1 MPAGKLSESRRFQK
15 TEEPGFEIVTVRSGA
30 RTLRSRGSGE
40 TFHPVL
46 GPLGE
51 ARELHLRQ
59 QHLLQRASLAPGR
72 FVIWDVGLGAA
83 ANAIA
88 VLDLFRDFRGSAGVE
103 LHSFDQTLAPLRF
116 ALDHADELGYLDSCS
131 GLLEALPDSAQSA
144 GPVRWQLHLGDFCEL
159 VRPGPTTALVDLP
172 APHAILY
179 DPYSLVSNR
188 AMWMLEH
195 FTNLRACCA
204 PDRPCLLTNYTR
216 STAARVTLLL
226 AGFFVG
232 HGVPVADKSETTV
245 AATHLE
251 LLDSP
256 LDHRWLKRVRRSSE
270 AAPLRGS
277 GGADGA
283 ISPADY
289 DALTRH
295 PQFSADRIYRS

>member
-30 RTLRSRGSGE
+30 RTLHCRASGE

-59 QHLLQRASLAPGR
+59 QHLLKRASSVPGQ

-88 VLDLFRDFRGSAGVE
+88 VLDHFRDYRGSTGVE
-103 LHSFDQTLAPLRF
+103 LHSFDQTLEPLRF
-116 ALDHADELGYLDSCS
+116 ALDHADELGYLASYTK
-131 GLLEALPDSAQSA
+131 LLERLPDSAQSA
-144 GPVRWQLHLGDFCEL
+144 GPVRWQLHLGDFCEW
-159 VRPGPTTALVDLP
+159 VRRGATSAFVDLP

-188 AMWMLEH
+188 AMWTLEH

-216 STAARVTLLL
+216 STAARVTLML
-226 AGFFVG
+226 AGFVVG
-232 HGVPVADKSETTV
+232 RGWAVADKSETTV

-256 LDHRWLKRVRRSSE
+256 LDHRWLERVRRSSE
-270 AAPLRGS
+270 SAPLRGS
-277 GGADGA
+277 GPADGA

-295 PQFSADRIYRS
+295 PQFSADMNYRS